1 MKEWHE
7 TKQCPDAD
15 LTSVAVFNNSYIN
28 TNPASAATGFR
39 TNGLRHRSRSLTG
52 QSRVAEDFLVGTRF
66 LRIDREAEV
75 SVQTYFRPEGLVML
89 SLAGAESSQVKE
101 LPKSVRLRREVGD
114 VIGKRRSTRRFTGD
128 PIELPHLS
136 TLLRAASGVTRQSQ
150 IQVPG
155 GQGEVTLRFR
165 AVSSG
170 GGLYPVTLYV
180 ATLRAQRLDRAVYR
194 FDPIRDGLIRAG
206 GSEHLTQVLD
216 AFPTYDQASWTSHSS
231 AIFLFIG
238 HPWRSMRKYGNRGL
252 RFLFLE
258 AGAMAQNIHLACEAL
273 GLGSFDCASVYD
285 DEVHE
290 ALGID
295 GIHESLL
302 HTVII
307 GAGAE

>member
-1 MKEWHE
+1 MKELQGTE
-7 TKQCPDAD
+7 QRPEAD
-15 LTSVAVFNNSYIN
+15 LTSVAVFNNSYVN

-66 LRIDREAEV
+66 LRIDREVEA

-89 SLAGAESSQVKE
+89 SLAGAESSQIKK

-114 VIGKRRSTRRFTGD
+114 VIARRRSTRRFTGD

-136 TLLRAASGVTRQSQ
+136 TVLRAASGVTRQSRVQ
-150 IQVPG
+150 FP

-170 GGLYPVTLYV
+170 GGLYPVDLYV
-180 ATLRAQRLDRAVYR
+180 AALRAQRLNRGVYR
-194 FDPIRDGLIRAG
+194 YDPIRDGLAIAG
-206 GSEHLTQVLD
+206 GTEKLASMLD
-216 AFPTYDQASWTSHSS
+216 AFPTYEQASWTSHSS
-231 AIFLFIG
+231 AILLLVG

-258 AGAMAQNIHLACEAL
+258 AGAMAQNIHLTCEAL

-295 GIHESLL
+295 GVHETLL

-307 GAGAE
+307 GTGVE

>member
-1 MKEWHE
+1 MTELSGME
-7 TKQCPDAD
+7 QRPDAD
-15 LTSVAVFNNSYIN
+15 LISVAVFNNSYVN
-28 TNPASAATGFR
+28 TNPAAAATGFR
-39 TNGLRHRSRSLTG
+39 TNGLRHRCRSFMG
-52 QSRVAEDFLVGTRF
+52 QSRVADDFLVGTRF
-66 LRIDREAEV
+66 LRIDREAEA

-114 VIGKRRSTRRFTGD
+114 VIGRRRSTRRFTGD

-136 TLLRAASGVTRQSQ
+136 TILRAASGVTRQSRV
-150 IQVPG
+150 QVP

-170 GGLYPVTLYV
+170 GGLYPVDLYV
-180 ATLRAQRLDRAVYR
+180 AALRARRLDRGVYR
-194 FDPIRDGLIRAG
+194 FDPIRNGLVKAG
-206 GSEHLTQVLD
+206 DSDDLALMLD

-231 AIFLFIG
+231 AIFLLVG

-290 ALGID
+290 AIGID
-295 GIHESLL
+295 GVHQSLL

>member
-1 MKEWHE
+1 MKELQGTE
-7 TKQCPDAD
+7 QCPDAD
-15 LTSVAVFNNSYIN
+15 LTSVAVVNNSYVN

-39 TNGLRHRSRSLTG
+39 TNGLRHRSRSFTG

-66 LRIDREAEV
+66 LRIDREVEV

-89 SLAGAESSQVKE
+89 SMAGAESSQVKK
-101 LPKSVRLRREVGD
+101 LPRSVQLRREVGD
-114 VIGKRRSTRRFTGD
+114 VIGRRRSTRRFTGD

-136 TLLRAASGVTRQSQ
+136 TILRAASGVTRQSRV
-150 IQVPG
+150 QVSD
-155 GQGEVTLRFR
+155 QREVTLRFR

-170 GGLYPVTLYV
+170 GGLYPVELYV
-180 ATLRAQRLDRAVYR
+180 AALRAQRLDRAVYR
-194 FDPIRDGLIRAG
+194 FDPIQEGLVRAG
-206 GSEHLTQVLD
+206 SSNTLALMLD
-216 AFPTYDQASWTSHSS
+216 AFPTYGQASWTSHCS
-231 AIFLFIG
+231 AIFLLVG

-295 GIHESLL
+295 GLHESLL